1 MNFLLKSL
9 IQNSCALLPAR
20 LGNNVYFS
28 IQNLNGSFS
37 NPSDKRLAASNKIV
51 EVLFN
56 HNSTPVSGRFLEL
69 GTGRAP
75 TVPICLWLNGARSI
89 HTIDLYRILNYKVIN
104 KFLNMFRSFEAYEIL
119 SSSPSFDE
127 ERYSHLIELPP
138 FESSYLYMIFL
149 NRSIYYMAPQDACDL
164 PLPSDSFDFFISN
177 TVLEHIP
184 PAVISDIF
192 AEASR
197 VLCSDSLM
205 IHHIDFSDHFSHS
218 DSSISPINFL
228 RYSPFVFNLLA
239 SNRFMY
245 QNRLRVDDFDN
256 LFNEMGFSILSRE
269 CMTNPLSFKEFPL
282 NKLCIHADYSSKPE
296 SSLTCLSAW
305 FTLRH

>member
-1 MNFLLKSL
+1 
-9 IQNSCALLPAR
+9 
-20 LGNNVYFS
+20 
-28 IQNLNGSFS
+28 
-37 NPSDKRLAASNKIV
+37 
-51 EVLFN
+51 
-56 HNSTPVSGRFLEL
+56 
-69 GTGRAP
+69 
-75 TVPICLWLNGARSI
+75 
-89 HTIDLYRILNYKVIN
+89 
-104 KFLNMFRSFEAYEIL
+104 MFRSFEAYEIL

-138 FESSYLYMIFL
+138 FESSLSVHDFL
-149 NRSIYYMAPQDACDL
+149 KSINIIYMAPQDACDL

-239 SNRFMY
+239 SI
-245 QNRLRVDDFDN
+245 V
-256 LFNEMGFSILSRE
+256 
-269 CMTNPLSFKEFPL
+269 
-282 NKLCIHADYSSKPE
+282 LCIKIVCVLMI
-296 SSLTCLSAW
+296 LTICSMRWVFLFFLVNA
-305 FTLRH
+305 